1 MSDVMAR
8 MAQHEGTFT
17 PNEHLI
23 YDYVERNPDKVA
35 QMTTTSLAEAC
46 GVSQPALT
54 RFVKTLGY
62 SRYQDFRAD
71 LIAWQAR
78 DREGGQGPRDGLPY
92 FDVLHR
98 ELDLVEG
105 LLTNDLMR
113 ELSDYVG
120 SFRRVFA
127 TGVGKSRH
135 PADLLEVLMIKT
147 GRDFRSV
154 GVDVLRELSDSLLDT
169 DLMIVFSVGGNHQSF
184 RFLRNTA
191 GSILA
196 ITTDETSE
204 LAHMASRTVTVPV
217 AGASAESCSVSPV
230 MFDVFVEL
238 LCEYLLLDAERASTK
253 APGEG

>member
-1 MSDVMAR
+1 MPDVMAR

-17 PNEHLI
+17 PNERLI
-23 YDYVERNPDKVA
+23 YDYVERNPDRVA
-35 QMTTTSLAEAC
+35 QMTTTSLAETC

-71 LIAWQAR
+71 LIAWQVR
-78 DREGGQGPRDGLPY
+78 DREGGRGPRDGLPY

-105 LLTNDLMR
+105 LLTGDLMR
-113 ELSDYVG
+113 GLSDYVG

-127 TGVGKSRH
+127 TGVGKSRQ

-169 DLMIVFSVGGNHQSF
+169 DLMIVFSVSGNHQSF

-204 LAHMASRTVTVPV
+204 LARMASRTVAVPV

-230 MFDVFVEL
+230 MFDIFVEL
-238 LCEYLLLDAERASTK
+238 LCEYLLLDAEETSAEE
-253 APGEG
+253 PGED